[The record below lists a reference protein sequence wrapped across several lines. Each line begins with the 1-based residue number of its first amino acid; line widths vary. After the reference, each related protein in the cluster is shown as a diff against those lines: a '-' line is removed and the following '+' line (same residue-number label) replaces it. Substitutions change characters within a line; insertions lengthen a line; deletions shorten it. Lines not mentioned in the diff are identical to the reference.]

1 MQHQSLCIF
10 LNSKTANSYVNN
22 YTSECLF
29 RLPPLNIPKKSKI
42 NISIQ
47 TASIPSSFYNCD
59 DFNNKFNIVVN
70 GINQNYIIPQG
81 NYNINT
87 LIIQLKAL
95 MGINFSIS
103 FNSLDNTI
111 TFSNTSYDFQF
122 LSSSTCFEM
131 LGFVDNISYVSISKV
146 LKSTISINLFTI
158 RNILIS
164 SNNFILNNIN
174 SNKPND
180 TSILCSIPINSSA
193 GSIISYSNSFN
204 VSNDVYNTTNL
215 TLLHIKLTD
224 QDGALLDLNG
234 CHFSLTLQLDIYKK

>member
-1 MQHQSLCIF
+1 
-10 LNSKTANSYVNN
+10 
-22 YTSECLF
+22 
-29 RLPPLNIPKKSKI
+29 
-42 NISIQ
+42 
-47 TASIPSSFYNCD
+47 
-59 DFNNKFNIVVN
+59 
-70 GINQNYIIPQG
+70 
-81 NYNINT
+81 
-87 LIIQLKAL
+87 
-95 MGINFSIS
+95 
-103 FNSLDNTI
+103 
-111 TFSNTSYDFQF
+111 
-122 LSSSTCFEM
+122 M

-180 TSILCSIPINSSA
+180 TSILCSIPINSSS

-224 QDGALLDLNG
+224 QDGALLELNG
-234 CHFSLTLQLDIYKK
+234 CHFTLTLQLDIYKK

>member
-1 MQHQSLCIF
+1 
-10 LNSKTANSYVNN
+10 
-22 YTSECLF
+22 
-29 RLPPLNIPKKSKI
+29 
-42 NISIQ
+42 
-47 TASIPSSFYNCD
+47 
-59 DFNNKFNIVVN
+59 
-70 GINQNYIIPQG
+70 
-81 NYNINT
+81 
-87 LIIQLKAL
+87 
-95 MGINFSIS
+95 
-103 FNSLDNTI
+103 
-111 TFSNTSYDFQF
+111 
-122 LSSSTCFEM
+122 M

-158 RNILIS
+158 RNILIC

-180 TSILCSIPINSSA
+180 TTILCSIPIFSSS